1 MRFFLIMRSLASRF
15 SRKSFLWQLKIVV
28 SLQSQNAQVAELVD
42 ALVSGTSVR
51 KDVQVRA
58 LSRAQ
63 KKDGFRLFFC
73 FVYFVENH
81 VDNNFLNILC
91 LNFSLKKL
99 RN

>member
-1 MRFFLIMRSLASRF
+1 MT
-15 SRKSFLWQLKIVV
+15 V
-28 SLQSQNAQVAELVD
+28 
-42 ALVSGTSVR
+42 
-51 KDVQVRA
+51 

-63 KKDGFRLFFC
+63 KKDGIRLFFC

-81 VDNNFLNILC
+81 ADNDFLNILC

>member
-1 MRFFLIMRSLASRF
+1 MT
-15 SRKSFLWQLKIVV
+15 V
-28 SLQSQNAQVAELVD
+28 
-42 ALVSGTSVR
+42 
-51 KDVQVRA
+51 

-63 KKDGFRLFFC
+63 RKDGFRLFC

-81 VDNNFLNILC
+81 ADNDFLNILC